1 MGMWLALALFVLGL
15 AYFIMIMAVLDFS
28 SPNPA
33 PKGAALIAID
43 VFTLVGGILVP
54 ITMAGVYDYAS
65 AEHKTRGL
73 MAVGW
78 ALLLAGITCTLH
90 FTTLTALRELRQSN
104 PAEVNWPSPWLA
116 ADWFVWDLFLSLS
129 MLFAAPVFSG
139 AGLQRATRILMRV
152 VAVMC
157 LLGLLGPLTGRLGL
171 QAMGGVGYG
180 LVFPAACRSSPS
192 SCADASNN
200 AQPPDASMVPAA
212 SA

>member
-1 MGMWLALALFVLGL
+1 M
-15 AYFIMIMAVLDFS
+15 
-28 SPNPA
+28 
-33 PKGAALIAID
+33 
-43 VFTLVGGILVP
+43 
-54 ITMAGVYDYAS
+54 MAGVYDYAS
-65 AEHKTRGL
+65 AEHKTRAL

-171 QAMGGVGYG
+171 QAMGGAGYG
-180 LVFPAACRSSPS
+180 LVLPVACLLVTLVLRRRLQDSP
-192 SCADASNN
+192 
-200 AQPPDASMVPAA
+200 QPPDASMVAEG